1 MRILKLLFILFLIG
15 CQTDAKKNEIGFNI
29 ENIDYNKFNEYW
41 YSGEAEIT
49 SYQLQQSRYGEK
61 RDGHAVLVFVTE
73 PFSKS
78 KQVKLDNPNR
88 NPDDKVSVMK
98 LNYVKKFTTGIYPY
112 SMMTSSFVPVSIDK
126 YPDALKVTTT
136 SQEWCGHTFTQ
147 INKEDNEYQFQQFS
161 YFESEG
167 DVDKDLKTSWLEDE
181 IWNRIK
187 INPKSL
193 PTGEIDILPG
203 TMYLRLSHDQT
214 ESKTALAS
222 LSEVDSSDYFAE
234 KHSVYRLEYEK
245 RSLAI
250 YFDTE
255 FPFSIYGW
263 EENYPE
269 GFGSGDYSKTTARR
283 INSIKSPYWQKN
295 SNVDEQL
302 RDQLGI

>member
-1 MRILKLLFILFLIG
+1 MRILKLLIVITVIG
-15 CQTDAKKNEIGFNI
+15 CQSKANKNSNNNLQ
-29 ENIDYNKFNEYW
+29 NIDFDQFNDYW

-49 SYQLQQSRYGEK
+49 SFKLQQSRYGEK

-73 PFSKS
+73 PFSES

-98 LNYVKKFTTGIYPY
+98 LNFVKKFTTGIYPY
-112 SMMTSSFVPVSIDK
+112 SMMTSSFVPVSIDQ
-126 YPDALKVTTT
+126 YSDAIKVTTT

-147 INKEDNEYQFQQFS
+147 INKEDNDYRFQQFS

-167 DVDKDLKTSWLEDE
+167 DVEMDLQASWLEDE

-187 INPKSL
+187 INPNSL

-203 TMYLRLSHDQT
+203 TMYLRLSHEQP
-214 ESKTALAS
+214 ESKKAIANLN
-222 LSEVDSSDYFAE
+222 EIDSSDYFPGS
-234 KHSVYRLEYEK
+234 HSVYTLKYET
-245 RSLAI
+245 RSLEI
-250 YFDTE
+250 YFDSE

-263 EENYPE
+263 EENYPK
-269 GFGSGDYSKTTARR
+269 GFGSQEYSKTTAKR

-295 SNVDEQL
+295 SNIDEKL
-302 RDQLGI
+302 RNQLGI